1 MVFFFF
7 LTLDGSRLSNNNCPP
22 LPPVGSGTLSSSPS
36 SSGSSSDE
44 DLSDFQ
50 YLFIFAQIL
59 HGIGAAALVTL
70 GTTLMD
76 ESVAKNDA
84 PMYIGIFEA
93 SFVLGPALG

>member
-1 MVFFFF
+1 MKMLPHMSKTVLVFP
-7 LTLDGSRLSNNNCPP
+7 GSSSNCP
-22 LPPVGSGTLSSSPS
+22 LSSSSAPDLS
-36 SSGSSSDE
+36 SQGGGG
-44 DLSDFQ
+44 DLSDYQ

-76 ESVAKNDA
+76 ESVSKNDA

>member
-1 MVFFFF
+1 M
-7 LTLDGSRLSNNNCPP
+7 T
-22 LPPVGSGTLSSSPS
+22 SPS
-36 SSGSSSDE
+36 SSNCPPPAAVKGSLGQPQSSAGESQGGDG
-44 DLSDFQ
+44 DLSDYQ

-76 ESVAKNDA
+76 ESVSKNDA